1 VYRVYYW
8 KKNKM
13 KKILALGLCLILVCS
28 CQSNVLK
35 DYKEDTTIK
44 IDTLSIEKIKIDT
57 H

>member
-1 VYRVYYW
+1 
-8 KKNKM
+8 M
-13 KKILALGLCLILVCS
+13 KKILALKLCLILVCS